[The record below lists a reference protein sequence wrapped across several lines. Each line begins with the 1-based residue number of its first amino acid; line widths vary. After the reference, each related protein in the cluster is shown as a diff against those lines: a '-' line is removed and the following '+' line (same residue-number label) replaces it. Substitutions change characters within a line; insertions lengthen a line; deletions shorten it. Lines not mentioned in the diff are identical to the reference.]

1 MEQPLVS
8 IIMPCYNMAT
18 YIAESI
24 KSVIAQTYTNWEMLI
39 VDNISNDNTVEIVKR
54 FCAIDERIRL
64 ILNEQQIGI
73 GLSRNKAIR
82 EAKGYFL
89 AFLDADDIWSSEK
102 LSTQVAFMTEKNVGF
117 SFTSYD
123 CIDEKGDKLQ
133 RMIRQ
138 SDDMRY
144 QDYLHNTVIGC
155 STVMLNTDII
165 GPVTMPD
172 FRTSEDTATW
182 LGILRKGHC
191 AYSIDKI
198 LVSYRIRKQSAS
210 SNKFKA
216 ACDLWT
222 VYRKQERLPLF
233 KTIGCFSSYAYH
245 ALKRRF
251 G

>member
-39 VDNISNDNTVEIVKR
+39 IDNVSNDNTVEIVKQ

-64 ILNEQQIGI
+64 IQNEQQIGI
-73 GLSRNKAIR
+73 GPSRNKAIR
-82 EAKGYFL
+82 VAKGRFL
-89 AFLDADDIWSSEK
+89 AFLDADDIWSPEK

-138 SDDMRY
+138 SGDMRY
-144 QDYLHNTVIGC
+144 HDYLHNTVIGC
-155 STVMLNTDII
+155 STVMLNTDIV

-182 LGILRKGHC
+182 LDILRKGYC

-198 LVSYRIRKQSAS
+198 LVSYRIRRQSAS

-216 ACDLWT
+216 ACDLWK

>member
-8 IIMPCYNMAT
+8 IIMPCYNMAAF
-18 YIAESI
+18 ISESI
-24 KSVIAQTYTNWEMLI
+24 HSVITQTYTNWEMLI
-39 VDNISNDNTVEIVKR
+39 VDNVSNDGTVEIVKR
-54 FCAIDERIRL
+54 FCATDDRIHL
-64 ILNEQQIGI
+64 FQNEQHLGI
-73 GLSRNKAIR
+73 GASRNKAILA
-82 EAKGYFL
+82 AKGHYL
-89 AFLDADDIWSSEK
+89 AFLDADDIWSPEK
-102 LSTQVAFMTEKNVGF
+102 LATQVGFMMEKNVGF

-138 SDDMRY
+138 SGDMDY
-144 QDYLHNTVIGC
+144 NDYLHNTVIGC
-155 STVMLNTDII
+155 STVMLNTEII

-182 LGILRKGHC
+182 LSILRKGYR
-191 AYSIDKI
+191 AYSIDKL

-216 ACDLWT
+216 SRDLWT
-222 VYRKQERLPLF
+222 VYRKQEKLPLF
-233 KTIGCFSSYAYH
+233 KTIGCFSSYAFH